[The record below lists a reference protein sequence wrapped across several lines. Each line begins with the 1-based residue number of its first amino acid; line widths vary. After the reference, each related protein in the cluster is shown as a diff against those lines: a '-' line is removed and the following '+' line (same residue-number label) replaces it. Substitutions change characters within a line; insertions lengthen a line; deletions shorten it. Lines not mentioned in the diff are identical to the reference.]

1 MKLVFKYLKHN
12 VRRCLE
18 FYLVFVHFKLYDSEQ
33 RDPCEIAQTH
43 MLSWAFSDHICRK
56 YQQAFYEIPGYINVP
71 GSYGAPR
78 KLISCSG
85 SIANKIKQSIFL
97 SLHGSVFEYRKSPTH
112 RRHRRV
118 NLHPLDVLSENKS

>member
-18 FYLVFVHFKLYDSEQ
+18 FYLVWVFVHFKLYDSKQ

-56 YQQAFYEIPGYINVP
+56 YQQAIYEIPWYQFIGGTAQVDFMF
-71 GSYGAPR
+71 GFDC
-78 KLISCSG
+78 KQ
-85 SIANKIKQSIFL
+85 NKTVNFP
-97 SLHGSVFEYRKSPTH
+97 SLHGSVFEFCNDRTEYL
-112 RRHRRV
+112 RRIGDIGV
-118 NLHPLDVLSENKS
+118 

>member
-18 FYLVFVHFKLYDSEQ
+18 FYLVWVFVHFKLYDSKQ

-56 YQQAFYEIPGYINVP
+56 YQQAIYEIPWYQFIGGTAQVDFMF
-71 GSYGAPR
+71 G
-78 KLISCSG
+78 CDC
-85 SIANKIKQSIFL
+85 KQSIFQACTAVYL
-97 SLHGSVFEYRKSPTH
+97 NFVMTVQNISDASAT
-112 RRHRRV
+112 
-118 NLHPLDVLSENKS
+118 

>member
-18 FYLVFVHFKLYDSEQ
+18 FYLVWVFKLYDSKQ

-56 YQQAFYEIPGYINVP
+56 YQQAIYEIPWYQFIGGTAQVDFMFGFDCKQNTTCTAVYLNFVMTVQN
-71 GSYGAPR
+71 
-78 KLISCSG
+78 ISDAS
-85 SIANKIKQSIFL
+85 A
-97 SLHGSVFEYRKSPTH
+97 T
-112 RRHRRV
+112 
-118 NLHPLDVLSENKS
+118 